1 MIGSLPEAGRRRR
14 GVLGRP
20 RAQDR
25 PRFLWL
31 VAGFVAVFLT
41 APIAVVVVFSFNS
54 AKSINTF
61 ASPSLRWYSTLAHD
75 STILASI
82 KVSLEIA
89 IVTTLVATLIGSL
102 LAIGLSRGRSRLSGM
117 VQGIL
122 LLTLITP
129 EVATGMALFLLFYSA
144 HVTLSTFTVIL
155 GHVSF
160 SIVFVVVIVRARLSA
175 IPRDTEE
182 AALDL
187 GATQWNA
194 LRLVTLPQLWPAV
207 IGAALLTFVFSFDDF
222 VTSFFTTGVG
232 ANPLPVYIYS
242 LLKFGISPEINAVG
256 TLMIVASVLIGILAI
271 VLLRLRQQTA
281 NARLLG
287 VGE

>member
-1 MIGSLPEAGRRRR
+1 MIGTLPEARPGRR
-14 GVLGRP
+14 GVFGRS

-25 PRFLWL
+25 PRFLWV
-31 VAGFVAVFLT
+31 VAGLVAVFLT

-61 ASPSLRWYSTLAHD
+61 AGPSFRWYSTLAHD

-82 KVSLEIA
+82 KISLEIA

-102 LAIGLSRGRSRLSGM
+102 LAIGLSRARSRLSSTA
-117 VQGIL
+117 QGIL

-129 EVATGMALFLLFYSA
+129 EVATGMALFLLFYAA

-160 SIVFVVVIVRARLSA
+160 SIVFVVVIVRARLAA

-222 VTSFFTTGVG
+222 VTSYFTTGVG
-232 ANPLPVYIYS
+232 SNPLPVYIYS

-287 VGE
+287 IGE